1 MSEKIFPSSEEIV
14 KQYPALKEIELNLLE
29 VDVSQLGLQREY
41 EKAKKKELPSVIAIA
56 LDTSTLINALRSISD
71 RLFDL
76 LQKGKITKEEYE
88 KLREIFDIR
97 KATRFIR
104 DVAEEAEASLKQKV
118 KELVG

>member
-1 MSEKIFPSSEEIV
+1 MNEKIFPSSEEII

-29 VDVSQLGLQREY
+29 IDVSQLGLQREY